1 MRELIWTQNCTL
13 NFISNGEVISGTLL
27 LWIKICGGKDL
38 LNNINNIFN
47 ETENIDELEKLYQIY
62 KRCQSGDKD
71 ALDELFESVENKQVC
86 KLDDIYKKHR
96 MTNMDNVLDSE
107 EIMDK
112 EKSKQEDEW
121 ANSQNSKITFRL
133 SCLNKM
139 LYKKKKGFLSKVK
152 NTGYENGVKLK
163 NCNCS
168 KFYDGEYDLSDFN
181 EIMYWTIIEIFNKE
195 TGADNCLTL
204 YGKTNKKVPICD
216 GISLLKNIAYFT
228 SIKINERAGKSYLD
242 ISDIVNYGDKS
253 EEDEESE
260 ISNFDKYA
268 FDKFFESKSS
278 GMRLLI
284 YEECL
289 EWIKRNNVHKLF
301 KLSAHD
307 IKAIFETI
315 MNVKDT
321 FIMDIEDGVELGLGM
336 HLVKQKVLQEI
347 IRHRHNI
354 NVEQGNLSRD
364 LEIIEQ
370 RLLDHLFYSL
380 NYKID
385 KAEESSGIYE
395 KESERFLYKTDH
407 AAYIKMFNRTSYTV
421 YKASVAFINSSM
433 DGKDYN
439 GYFELV
445 KEYDDLVMDI
455 VSLEKGKK
463 KYDMCNLMVESNND
477 LVEDKRIAL
486 INIANTI
493 IAYCQNEEKGYVME
507 KLGEY
512 RKRKTVDFANGYW
525 ETILENEVLS
535 INTWSSKRIKKP
547 IRHRMGR
554 EKLMIYC
561 GYMNFYICDMENK
574 IYYSLPKD
582 RRIISR
588 ANKNHEIKI
597 YNID

>member
-1 MRELIWTQNCTL
+1 M
-13 NFISNGEVISGTLL
+13 L

-38 LNNINNIFN
+38 LSNTINIFDEP
-47 ETENIDELEKLYQIY
+47 ETKDELEKLYQIY
-62 KRCQSGDKD
+62 KRCQSGDKN
-71 ALDELFESVENKQVC
+71 ALDELFGSVESRQVS
-86 KLDDIYKKHR
+86 KLDEIYKKHR
-96 MTNMDNVLDSE
+96 MANMDNVLDSE
-107 EIMDK
+107 EIIDN

-121 ANSQNSKITFRL
+121 VNSQNSKVTFRL
-133 SCLNKM
+133 ACLNKM

-181 EIMYWTIIEIFNKE
+181 AIMYWTIIEIFNKK
-195 TGADNCLTL
+195 TDADNCLTL
-204 YGKTNKKVPICD
+204 YDKTNNKVPICD
-216 GISLLKNIAYFT
+216 GISLLKNISYFT

-242 ISDIVNYGDKS
+242 ISDIVSYGEES
-253 EEDEESE
+253 EEDVESE

-268 FDKFFESKSS
+268 FEKFFESESS
-278 GMRLLI
+278 EMRLLI

-289 EWIKRNNVHKLF
+289 EWIKRNNVQKLF
-301 KLSAHD
+301 KLSAYD
-307 IKAIFETI
+307 IKAIIETI

-321 FIMDIEDGVELGLGM
+321 FITDIEDSVEVGLGM

-347 IRHRHNI
+347 IKHRHNI
-354 NVEQGNLSRD
+354 NIAQANISMD

-380 NYKID
+380 NYRID
-385 KAEESSGIYE
+385 KAKESSGIYE

-421 YKASVAFINSSM
+421 YKASVAFVNGNM
-433 DGKDYN
+433 EGKDYN
-439 GYFELV
+439 GYFEVV
-445 KEYDDLVMDI
+445 KEYDDLVMNI

-463 KYDMCNLMVESNND
+463 KYDMCNLMVKSNND

-493 IAYCQNEEKGYVME
+493 IAYCQNEEKDYIKKKMGGYRE
-507 KLGEY
+507 K
-512 RKRKTVDFANGYW
+512 KSVDFTNGYW
-525 ETILENEVLS
+525 ETMLENEVLS
-535 INTWSSKRIKKP
+535 IDTWSSKSVKKP
-547 IRHRMGR
+547 IRHRIDR

-561 GYMNFYICDMENK
+561 GYMNFYLCDTENK
-574 IYYSLPKD
+574 IYYSLPRD
-582 RRIISR
+582 RRIISK
-588 ANKNHEIKI
+588 ANKNHEIEI